1 MLNLSTIPS
10 LSLTLLVSAWL
21 TVAGILVNQLTMI
34 RGLVTTNFGHTVATM
49 LEGLLGSD
57 DAERVL
63 FFLAVRQRGYGRE
76 MAEFWTTSISG
87 IQRQLDK
94 LEIGGVLIALPVGR
108 TRVYE
113 WNPRWPLH
121 GELLALLHKAVTF
134 LPDDLRVRLMD
145 NRRRPRRRGKPQ

>member
-1 MLNLSTIPS
+1 MT
-10 LSLTLLVSAWL
+10 T
-21 TVAGILVNQLTMI
+21 I
-34 RGLVTTNFGHTVATM
+34 RGLVTMMFGRSVRSM

-76 MAEFWTTSISG
+76 IADFWATRISG

-94 LEIGGVLIALPVGR
+94 LESGGVLIASPVGR

-121 GELLALLHKAVTF
+121 GELLTLLHRAVTF
-134 LPDDLRVRLMD
+134 LPEDLRMRLMD

>member
-1 MLNLSTIPS
+1 
-10 LSLTLLVSAWL
+10 
-21 TVAGILVNQLTMI
+21 
-34 RGLVTTNFGHTVATM
+34 M
-49 LEGLLGSD
+49 LEHLLGSA

-63 FFLAVRQRGYGRE
+63 FFLAARQHGYGRE
-76 MAEFWTTSISG
+76 IADFWSARVSG

-94 LEIGGVLIALPVGR
+94 LEAGGVLIASAVGR

-121 GELLALLHKAVTF
+121 DDLLALLHKGMAF
-134 LPDDLRVRLMD
+134 LPEDLRVRLTD